1 MPSCTILKTIGK
13 YLAKIGQNPNFV
25 ASLVK
30 RILEKSWP
38 QSQKTKE
45 EVHLNVQQ
53 HNSFKKQRTSSGMWV
68 CVCTICLA
76 IRRTLSHFLDTF
88 FLTLSFILGSP
99 LSMGSFRT
107 DCDHFWIRLWTQNIT
122 QSVFF
127 WSAKASLKN
136 GFPTSRSAPLCPFLC
151 LANNT
156 QPISNAFWARFFANH
171 ILQLFCLL
179 PNLFCCLTKSGMWLI
194 FGPVLQQKL
203 TGAKLVCLWMN
214 DEHQLFAWWGMRLQ
228 SSQ

>member
-122 QSVFF
+122 VFF
-127 WSAKASLKN
+127 GLPKQAWKMAFLLH
-136 GFPTSRSAPLCPFLC
+136 APLHCVPFYVWPTTHNQFPMLSGPVFLRITFC
-151 LANNT
+151 SCFVFY
-156 QPISNAFWARFFANH
+156 PIFFA
-171 ILQLFCLL
+171 
-179 PNLFCCLTKSGMWLI
+179 
-194 FGPVLQQKL
+194 
-203 TGAKLVCLWMN
+203 
-214 DEHQLFAWWGMRLQ
+214 AWQ
-228 SSQ
+228 NQECD